1 MPELPEVETITRS
14 LRPILTGRRIVSAEF
29 RRLRVLRGDPDE
41 TAGHIEGRRIA
52 AVRRRGKFIVMEF
65 QGGGFFIVHLG
76 MTGKL
81 LFNAE
86 PGKHTHAILT
96 LDRGVLL
103 YDDPRQFGRLEWSQ
117 TLPERIAKL
126 GPEPLEITLADFLG
140 ALRQRRT
147 RLKALLL
154 NQAFLRGVG
163 NIYADEAL
171 FRARIHPLA
180 VGSRLRRERG
190 ERLYRAIREV
200 LQEAIDARGS
210 SVSDYVD
217 TEGRKGGFQLLHRV
231 YRRHG
236 EPCLACG
243 ATIRRTL
250 VSQRGTH
257 YCPKCQKR

>member
-1 MPELPEVETITRS
+1 
-14 LRPILTGRRIVSAEF
+14 
-29 RRLRVLRGDPDE
+29 
-41 TAGHIEGRRIA
+41 
-52 AVRRRGKFIVMEF
+52 
-65 QGGGFFIVHLG
+65 
-76 MTGKL
+76 
-81 LFNAE
+81 
-86 PGKHTHAILT
+86 
-96 LDRGVLL
+96 
-103 YDDPRQFGRLEWSQ
+103 
-117 TLPERIAKL
+117 
-126 GPEPLEITLADFLG
+126 
-140 ALRQRRT
+140 
-147 RLKALLL
+147 
-154 NQAFLRGVG
+154 
-163 NIYADEAL
+163 
-171 FRARIHPLA
+171 
-180 VGSRLRRERG
+180 LRRERG